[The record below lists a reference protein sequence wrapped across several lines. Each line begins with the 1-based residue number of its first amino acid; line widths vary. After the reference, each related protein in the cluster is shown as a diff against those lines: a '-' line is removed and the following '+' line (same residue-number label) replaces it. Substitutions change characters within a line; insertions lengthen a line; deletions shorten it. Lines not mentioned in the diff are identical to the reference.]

1 MFSGVSKILGGTK
14 RTADGEPATPAQGDA
29 TSGKSPTSEAKKA
42 NAAASLANLFQSG
55 SDDAVEMDVV
65 ADLMSADNQEAS
77 SKSASPA
84 RKKAKTAGEA
94 AKEAAA
100 GTRRSARGGN
110 APPEAPTPQ
119 RAAGASVLAS
129 IAEGGG
135 GNEEMKPP
143 ALPPPVADVAT
154 VEGGVQHDYLL
165 QNLVHVSYIYNCWS
179 SSFLDWESTAS
190 SFLIV

>member
-14 RTADGEPATPAQGDA
+14 RTAYGEPATPAQGDA

-65 ADLMSADNQEAS
+65 ADLMSADNQEAQ
-77 SKSASPA
+77 SKSSPA

-94 AKEAAA
+94 AAESKAAAA
-100 GTRRSARGGN
+100 GTRRSTRG
-110 APPEAPTPQ
+110 APEAPTPQ